1 TLILGVVL
9 VACGTDGEEDSGE
22 GSDEEEKASADSY
35 DTAETSSEEETA
47 EADSESNDNTTIR
60 IAIKSTIDSLNTFIA
75 SATDTEIMMNNVFD
89 GLFDT
94 DENGELVPN
103 LATDYS
109 ISDDNL
115 TYTFQLVENATF
127 HNGDP
132 VTAEDVVYS
141 YSKLAGLETGE

>member
-1 TLILGVVL
+1 TYHFHSLP
-9 VACGTDGEEDSGE
+9 TRRS
-22 GSDEEEKASADSY
+22 SD
-35 DTAETSSEEETA
+35 
-47 EADSESNDNTTIR
+47 
-60 IAIKSTIDSLNTFIA
+60 L
-75 SATDTEIMMNNVFD
+75 

-127 HNGDP
+127 HNGAP

-141 YSKLAGLETGE
+141 YSKLAGLETGEPMSDKWAVVETVEANGEYEVEVTLEQADSGFLERTMNAIVPEIGRASCRGLIEVSVV

>member
-1 TLILGVVL
+1 TYHFHSLP
-9 VACGTDGEEDSGE
+9 TRRS
-22 GSDEEEKASADSY
+22 SD
-35 DTAETSSEEETA
+35 
-47 EADSESNDNTTIR
+47 
-60 IAIKSTIDSLNTFIA
+60 L
-75 SATDTEIMMNNVFD
+75 

-127 HNGDP
+127 HNGAP

-141 YSKLAGLETGE
+141 YSKLAGLETGEPMSDKRSEEHTSELQSRFDL